1 MISNSNKS
9 LLNLLL
15 LINQPEVEAAVWRQ
29 KGKEGGEDWELE
41 KEAGGEGT
49 ERNKEKKGEKKLR
62 RSEVDL
68 GGQTLARSSFIGLQ
82 RAAQLRP
89 RSC

>member
-1 MISNSNKS
+1 MRARREIRRKS
-9 LLNLLL
+9 KALS
-15 LINQPEVEAAVWRQ
+15 
-29 KGKEGGEDWELE
+29 
-41 KEAGGEGT
+41 
-49 ERNKEKKGEKKLR
+49 KKMR

-89 RSC
+89 RAC